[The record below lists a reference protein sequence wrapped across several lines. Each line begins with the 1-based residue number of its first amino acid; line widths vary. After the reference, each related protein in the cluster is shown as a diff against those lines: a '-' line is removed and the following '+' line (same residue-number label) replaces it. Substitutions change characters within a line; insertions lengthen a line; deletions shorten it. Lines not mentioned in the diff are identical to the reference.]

1 MPELTATLTAMRDVE
16 HRKNKFL
23 GAIQGIDIDEGIE
36 KDTQVSSFE
45 DIKARVFSG
54 GQAKDSS
61 DILSLQ
67 GLNAQQVGFGIGL
80 GLEYS
85 NLKEEPEGPW

>member
-85 NLKEEPEGPW
+85 NLKEEQEGPW

>member
-1 MPELTATLTAMRDVE
+1 MPELTITLNALRDVE

-23 GAIQGIDIDEGIE
+23 GAIQGIDIDEGSE
-36 KDTQVSSFE
+36 NNDQSSFE

-67 GLNAQQVGFGIGL
+67 GINAQQAGFGIGL

-85 NLKEEPEGPW
+85 NLKDEPEGPW

>member
-1 MPELTATLTAMRDVE
+1 MPELTITLNALRDVE

-23 GAIQGIDIDEGIE
+23 AAIQGIDIDEGSE
-36 KDTQVSSFE
+36 KQSSTTSFE

-54 GQAKDSS
+54 GQAKDAD

-67 GLNAQQVGFGIGL
+67 GLNAQQVGFGIGM

>member
-23 GAIQGIDIDEGIE
+23 GAIQGIDIDENVKNEG
-36 KDTQVSSFE
+36 VASFE

-54 GQAKDSS
+54 GQARDAN
-61 DILSLQ
+61 DILALQ
-67 GLNAQQVGFGIGL
+67 GVNAQQVGFGIGM
-80 GLEYS
+80 GIDYTDNKNKS
-85 NLKEEPEGPW
+85 EESW